1 MYIRSTLPKN
11 LKTAFLYW
19 SDLRAEFVNLY
30 PSAFFCDLPFQKW
43 GFYTLH
49 RVQIPTFR
57 ELWVDF
63 GRNLTSIEV
72 FNYVTVNLA
81 LFLTLLSLFS
91 RVWDCVQSWTR
102 WQNGELSWNCRTII
116 REQCPE
122 DSSCSRKCSPDLRY
136 GVDFLALA
144 CCEIGRKWLYLCNPM
159 IR

>member
-1 MYIRSTLPKN
+1 MAVCNSWTASGVNSFVHDLWVGFVIIYSSVFCGDLLP
-11 LKTAFLYW
+11 W
-19 SDLRAEFVNLY
+19 
-30 PSAFFCDLPFQKW
+30 KW

-49 RVQIPTFR
+49 RVQIPTFQ
-57 ELWVDF
+57 ELWVDS

-72 FNYVTVNLA
+72 FNYAMVNLA

-91 RVWDCVQSWTR
+91 RVCDCVQSWTR

-116 REQCPE
+116 REQTPE

-144 CCEIGRKWLYLCNPM
+144 CCEIGRKWLYLCNH
-159 IR
+159 